1 MGKNV
6 DNRSRRLGRQL
17 WVCAMFAVLIPMAAG
32 AQRIES
38 VVAGARLKPDPLL
51 ARGSAVRSVGV
62 DEGGSG
68 RAVHM
73 ANGALIGAGIGVAL
87 GLIASPFLNAQ
98 NSDHTE
104 DGMTYVVLPAFGAFF
119 GLIIGGIVGWTRGP

>member
-1 MGKNV
+1 VIDKEGNHL
-6 DNRSRRLGRQL
+6 NRLGRRL
-17 WVCAMFAVLIPMAAG
+17 MAYAAFAILIPTAAG
-32 AQRIES
+32 AQLLES
-38 VVAGARLKPDPLL
+38 VVAGARVKSVPLFSAAP
-51 ARGSAVRSVGV
+51 ARRSTGIKTS
-62 DEGGSG
+62 DSG

-87 GLIASPFLNAQ
+87 GLIASPILNAQ

-119 GLIIGGIVGWTRGP
+119 GLIIGGIVGWSRGP